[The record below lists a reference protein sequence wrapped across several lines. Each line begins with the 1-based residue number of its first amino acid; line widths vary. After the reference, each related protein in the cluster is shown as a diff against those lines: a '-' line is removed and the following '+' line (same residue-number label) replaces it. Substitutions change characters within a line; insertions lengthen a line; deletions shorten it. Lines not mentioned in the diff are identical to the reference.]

1 MSYIRLSLMKP
12 RQGQEAAVRELL
24 DGLVLYHEGQAG
36 YLTGYR
42 VEHAEGDRVGRL
54 AIWEHEADAA
64 RVAITDRDM
73 ALRSQLNLVVADGSH
88 EEMALLGHWAP
99 KT

>member
-1 MSYIRLSLMKP
+1 M
-12 RQGQEAAVRELL
+12 
-24 DGLVLYHEGQAG
+24 
-36 YLTGYR
+36 
-42 VEHAEGDRVGRL
+42 EHVEGDWVVRL

-88 EEMALLGHWAP
+88 EEMALFGHWAP